1 VIPDHE
7 VVSVLDALAAAGVD
21 AWVDGGWGV
30 DALLGE
36 QTRDHADLDLVVAL
50 GAVDAVQQALAPLGY
65 EMTQDE
71 RPTRV
76 VLAAPDGRQIDL
88 HTVAFDADGGG
99 VQRLPGGRSY
109 RYPPEGFAGRGTI
122 AGRPVP
128 CLTPAVQIECHLGYE
143 LTETD
148 RHDMR
153 LLAERFG
160 LAVPGV
166 YQPSPR

>member
-1 VIPDHE
+1 MIPDHE

-71 RPTRV
+71 RPTHSE
-76 VLAAPDGRQIDL
+76 DGVDL
-88 HTVAFDADGGG
+88 TLI
-99 VQRLPGGRSY
+99 RWMLS
-109 RYPPEGFAGRGTI
+109 
-122 AGRPVP
+122 
-128 CLTPAVQIECHLGYE
+128 LTPAE
-143 LTETD
+143 
-148 RHDMR
+148 R
-153 LLAERFG
+153 LQVLQQTVRSIGKVRDANE
-160 LAVPGV
+160 
-166 YQPSPR
+166 S